1 MVGKIPRRFG
11 DDLNSLIALIAVLAV
26 VYPVAYR
33 LSPTVG
39 IAFGYAATWA
49 IAALGFNLLF
59 GYTGLLSFGHAL
71 FLGLGAY
78 AAGFVYKYT
87 GVKSLEVWLLAGIAA
102 SLAVAALIGPVVVRY
117 TRIFFAILMLAIAQV
132 FWSLYYKFYWI
143 TGGTDGIKVPRASVL
158 GFSLEGLDF
167 ATYHHVYYYL
177 VLSLLAVLAYVMWRI
192 VNSPFGL
199 ALRAVRDNEERARFI
214 GISVYKM
221 RLYAFLL
228 SAVYASITGAI
239 TAMHSRL
246 VTPDIAYWLTSGK
259 LVFLTLLGGTRVFIG
274 PIIGSY
280 AYHLIESVAMKFVYW
295 QLVMGLLIAVIVI
308 ALPGGIMQL
317 VTKAVEVFSSR
328 YRPRVERVVEEEA
341 RRG

>member
-1 MVGKIPRRFG
+1 MVVRIVRKVG
-11 DDLNSLIALIAVLAV
+11 DDLRSLVVLVVVLAV
-26 VYPVAYR
+26 TYPIAYS

-71 FLGLGAY
+71 FLGVGAY
-78 AAGFVYKYT
+78 AAGFVFKYL
-87 GVKSLEVWLLAGIAA
+87 GVLSLEVFLVVSILA
-102 SLAVAALIGPVVVRY
+102 SLLVAIVIGPVVVRY

-143 TGGTDGIKVPRASVL
+143 TGGTDGIKLPRP
-158 GFSLEGLDF
+158 SLFGVALENLDF
-167 ATYHHVYYYL
+167 TTYHHIYYYF
-177 VLSLLAVLAYVMWRI
+177 VLGLLALLAYLMWRI

-199 ALRAVRDNEERARFI
+199 ALRVVRDNEERAKFI
-214 GISVYKM
+214 GISVTRM
-221 RLYAFLL
+221 RLYSFLI
-228 SAVYASITGAI
+228 SAVYSGITGALV
-239 TAMHSRL
+239 AVHGRL

-280 AYHLIESVAMKFVYW
+280 AYHLIETVAMKFIYW
-295 QLVMGLLIAVIVI
+295 QLVMGALIVAIVI
-308 ALPGGIMQL
+308 LLPGGLMQL
-317 VTKAVEVFSSR
+317 VTKSVEVFYAKRKVSIKQ
-328 YRPRVERVVEEEA
+328 VA
-341 RRG
+341 R

>member
-1 MVGKIPRRFG
+1 MVTRIPRRFG
-11 DDLNSLIALIAVLAV
+11 DDLNSLLALIAVLALA
-26 VYPVAYR
+26 YPIAYS
-33 LSPTVG
+33 LSPTIG

-87 GVKSLEVWLLAGIAA
+87 GIKSLEVWLAAGVAA
-102 SLAVAALIGPVVVRY
+102 SLAVAAVIGPIVVRY

-143 TGGTDGIKVPRASVL
+143 TGGTDGIKVPRASIL

-167 ATYHHVYYYL
+167 DTYHHIYYYL
-177 VLSLLAVLAYVMWRI
+177 VLTLLAILAYIMWRI

-199 ALRAVRDNEERARFI
+199 ALKAVRDNEERAKFI
-214 GISVYKM
+214 GLSVYKM
-221 RLYAFLL
+221 RLYAFLI
-228 SAVYASITGAI
+228 SAVYASITGTI

-280 AYHLIESVAMKFVYW
+280 AYHRIESIAMKFVYW

-317 VTKAVEVFSSR
+317 LSKVFEWLPSRREITEKEVI
-328 YRPRVERVVEEEA
+328 EA
-341 RRG
+341 KIK